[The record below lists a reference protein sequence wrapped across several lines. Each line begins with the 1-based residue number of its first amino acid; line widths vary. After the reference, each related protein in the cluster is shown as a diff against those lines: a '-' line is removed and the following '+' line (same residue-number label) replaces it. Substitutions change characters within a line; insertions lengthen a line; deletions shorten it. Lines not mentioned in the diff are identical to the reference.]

1 MPCVPATHVAFL
13 SQRVIQPSMKT
24 AAIIVAA
31 GRGER
36 AGGGLPKQLRSLGG
50 RPVLQWSVDALQAH
64 PEIDQCVL
72 VVPAGEVDK
81 YQALMGGEVTI
92 TEGGETRSASVRAGL
107 NACSIAEDGYVLIH
121 DAARPGL
128 KVETI
133 SLLISA
139 RADSDAAAP
148 ALPVADA
155 LKRKSDQSLSTVDRS
170 ELYRVQTPQAF
181 HLSAIKNALGDD
193 LDLVDDLAAIEAS
206 NGHVTLVPGD
216 DNLAKITYPEDHS
229 RLEKLLMPTFPAPRF
244 GTGYDV
250 HALEP
255 GNGVTLCGVKIAH
268 TSSLVGHSDAD
279 VAWHALTDA
288 ILGAAALGD
297 IGDHFPPT
305 DPQWKGAPSDLFLK
319 HAVNIVRDAGWALT
333 SCDLT
338 LICEA
343 PKIKSHREAMRHRT
357 AEVTGLSMDAVSVK
371 ATTTEGLGFTG
382 RKEGIAAQASAVLVP
397 LASSL

>member
-1 MPCVPATHVAFL
+1 MRSCNTCGFFIATGYSA
-13 SQRVIQPSMKT
+13 SMKT

-31 GRGER
+31 GRGQR
-36 AGGGLPKQLRSLGG
+36 AGGGLPKQLRPLGG
-50 RPVLQWSVDALQAH
+50 RPVLLWSVDALHGH

-72 VVPAGEVDK
+72 VVPIGQIDAYRDLIDE
-81 YQALMGGEVTI
+81 EITI
-92 TEGGETRSASVRAGL
+92 IEGGETRSASVRAGL
-107 NACSIAEDGYVLIH
+107 NACNIQDDGNVLIH

-128 KVETI
+128 KAETI
-133 SLLISA
+133 SALIA
-139 RADSDAAAP
+139 ALANADAAAP

-155 LKRKSDQSLSTVDRS
+155 LKRKSDHSLSTVDRS
-170 ELYRVQTPQAF
+170 DLYRVQTPQAF
-181 HLSAIKNALGDD
+181 LLSAIKSALGEN

-206 NGHVTLVPGD
+206 NGRVSLIAGD
-216 DNLAKITYPEDHS
+216 ESLAKITYPEDHA
-229 RLEKLLMPTFPAPRF
+229 RLEKLLMPASPAPRF

-255 GNGVTLCGVKIAH
+255 GDGVTLCGVKISH
-268 TSSLVGHSDAD
+268 THSLVGHSDAD

-288 ILGAAALGD
+288 ILGGAALGD

-319 HAVNIVRDAGWALT
+319 HAVEIVREAGWALT

-343 PKIKSHREAMRHRT
+343 PKIKPHREAMRRRT
-357 AEVTGLSMDAVSVK
+357 AEVTGLPLNAISVK

-382 RKEGIAAQASAVLVP
+382 RDEGIAAQASAVLVP
-397 LASSL
+397 LTS